1 MEKKMKTRT
10 TVFLLTILMLM
21 FLVTACAS
29 SSSSTTVAPA
39 SNTQDGAA
47 LVQERCTVC
56 HTLSRAESQRLS
68 STEWKSVVD
77 MMIARGAKLTAA
89 EETLVVDYLATKY
102 GN

>member
-1 MEKKMKTRT
+1 MKKQSRT
-10 TVFLLTILMLM
+10 LLLIIMAVIL
-21 FLVTACAS
+21 LVTACSS

-56 HTLSRAESQRLS
+56 HTLSRAESQRLN
-68 STEWKSVVD
+68 STQWKSVVD
-77 MMIARGAKLTAA
+77 MMIARGAKLSAA

>member
-1 MEKKMKTRT
+1 MKTKT
-10 TVFLLTILMLM
+10 SVILLSIFAVM
-21 FLVTACAS
+21 FLVTACSS

-56 HTLSRAESQRLS
+56 HTLSRAESQHLN

-77 MMIARGAKLTAA
+77 MMIARGANLTAA
-89 EETLVVDYLATKY
+89 EETLVVDYLATQY
-102 GN
+102 GK

>member
-1 MEKKMKTRT
+1 MKKQSRT
-10 TVFLLTILMLM
+10 LLLTIMAVIL
-21 FLVTACAS
+21 LVTACSS

-56 HTLSRAESQRLS
+56 HTLSRAESQRLN
-68 STEWKSVVD
+68 STQWKSVVD
-77 MMIARGAKLTAA
+77 MMIARGAKLSAA